1 MFFIMTGLVLVCGL
15 LVTVFMVKEQK
26 VHRHYVKTESGQL
39 ERRKP
44 RIAKDEDPED
54 SGSDVDMGFSGDHE
68 VVQASKLSF

>member
-1 MFFIMTGLVLVCGL
+1 M
-15 LVTVFMVKEQK
+15 
-26 VHRHYVKTESGQL
+26 HRHYVKTESGQL

-68 VVQASKLSF
+68 VVQGSKLSF